1 MKTEK
6 TIKTNGASQ
15 VMAVRIPTELYEQ
28 LRLMA
33 QAQEGTIGQQVRIAI
48 RERLER
54 AKLLKRPCV
63 ARAAAQ

>member
-15 VMAVRIPTELYEQ
+15 VMAVRIPTELYER

-54 AKLLKRPCV
+54 AKLLKQPCV

>member
-15 VMAVRIPTELYEQ
+15 VMAVRIPTELYER

-54 AKLLKRPCV
+54 SKMLKRPCV

>member
-15 VMAVRIPTELYEQ
+15 VMAVRIPTELYER

-54 AKLLKRPCV
+54 SKMLKQPCV

>member
-15 VMAVRIPTELYEQ
+15 VMAVRIPTELYER

-54 AKLLKRPCV
+54 SKMLKHPCV

>member
-15 VMAVRIPTELYEQ
+15 VMAVRIPTELYER

-54 AKLLKRPCV
+54 AKMLKQPCV